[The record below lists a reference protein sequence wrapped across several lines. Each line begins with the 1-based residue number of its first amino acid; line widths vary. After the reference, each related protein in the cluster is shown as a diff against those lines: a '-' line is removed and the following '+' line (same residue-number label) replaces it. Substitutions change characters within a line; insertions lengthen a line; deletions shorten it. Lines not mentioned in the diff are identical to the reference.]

1 MHTHDDG
8 TQLRQ
13 NRQGLSGCALA
24 REWEPNVHQHDHK
37 LKEFDLADLGWNS
50 SFEDSFLELDSPA
63 MIPARVVEQSRGMYR
78 VRSVRREYA
87 ARIAGKIGYLA
98 QAGKDFPAVGDW
110 VSILPTDEDQARI
123 DCILPR
129 KTKLSRKV
137 AGRKLTEQIVAANVD
152 TVFVVSS
159 LNREFNLRRIE
170 RYLTLVWDSGAAPV
184 LLLNKADLCAD
195 AGAQGDEVHN
205 IALAIPVLLLSAL
218 QETGIESVRSHIS
231 RGQTAAFVGSS
242 GVGKST
248 IINALSGAPSI
259 RVQPVR
265 EADDRGRHTT
275 TSRQMI
281 FLPGGGIVIDTPGM
295 RELQLWESEEGL
307 SRAFEDIEALAENC
321 KFRNCA
327 HGGEPGCAV
336 EAAILDGQLMPER
349 LENHRKLLA
358 ELRFQQRK
366 ADPELARQEKERWK
380 KIHKVM
386 RHKHRN

>member
-1 MHTHDDG
+1 
-8 TQLRQ
+8 
-13 NRQGLSGCALA
+13 
-24 REWEPNVHQHDHK
+24 
-37 LKEFDLADLGWNS
+37 
-50 SFEDSFLELDSPA
+50 
-63 MIPARVVEQSRGMYR
+63 
-78 VRSVRREYA
+78 
-87 ARIAGKIGYLA
+87 
-98 QAGKDFPAVGDW
+98 
-110 VSILPTDEDQARI
+110 
-123 DCILPR
+123 
-129 KTKLSRKV
+129 
-137 AGRKLTEQIVAANVD
+137 
-152 TVFVVSS
+152 
-159 LNREFNLRRIE
+159 
-170 RYLTLVWDSGAAPV
+170 VWDSGATPV
-184 LLLNKADLCAD
+184 VLLNKADLCAD
-195 AGAQGDEVHN
+195 AAAQASAVGS
-205 IALAIPVLLLSAL
+205 IAPGIPVLLLSAL

-265 EADDRGRHTT
+265 EDDDRGRHTT

-295 RELQLWESEEGL
+295 RELQLWDSEEGL

-327 HGGEPGCAV
+327 HGGELGCAV